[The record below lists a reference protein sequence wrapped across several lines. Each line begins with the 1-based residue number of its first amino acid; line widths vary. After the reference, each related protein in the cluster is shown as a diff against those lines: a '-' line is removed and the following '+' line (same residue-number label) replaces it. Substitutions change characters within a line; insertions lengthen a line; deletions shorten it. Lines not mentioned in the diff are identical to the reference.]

1 MVEKAAQGSRSMMP
15 RFRNATFLI
24 TQVLD
29 MCVKFLVASNIS
41 STQGR
46 SLVVMDASLC
56 GNYNEKE
63 RLSGRGNGG

>member
-1 MVEKAAQGSRSMMP
+1 MVEKAVQGSKSMKP
-15 RFRNATFLI
+15 KFRNATFLI
-24 TQVLD
+24 TQVWD

-56 GNYNEKE
+56 GNHNEKE
-63 RLSGRGNGG
+63 RPVGRGNGG